1 MSKRRARPR
10 SILRSD
16 KVKIGYTI
24 TPGPTTVF
32 GDTEIRGLD
41 RVDRS
46 LIERELAYRER

>member
-16 KVKIGYTI
+16 RLRSVSTI
-24 TPGPTTVF
+24 APGPPTVF
-32 GDTEIRGLD
+32 GDTEIRGLE

-46 LIERELAYRER
+46 LIERELAYRRR